1 MADVD
6 IQGQTVDTAPVD
18 AGQADL
24 GSDNGQVEQTFHTYE
39 DQVFKT
45 PDELNE
51 YLKSGTMRQKDYTQK
66 TQSLAEERRKH
77 ENEKALWLRQQS
89 DFDEKIK
96 FYKDVDNF
104 FKDHPKAF
112 GEVQKMVN
120 RGASGSDIR
129 EIVKQAIDEQVG
141 PKLNEVEEYRKR
153 EMAKAEKAKY
163 YEDLKKRYP
172 DFDEQG
178 VSTAYDELMTSPEAN
193 LGTLLEH
200 IHFALKG
207 RGTDP
212 AKIQRETLDNLE
224 KKSKAGIPSTKGASH
239 STGKKADGL
248 TIKQLAEKHKREL
261 GG

>member
-6 IQGQTVDTAPVD
+6 IVPEGQEALGTPDTGIGSTAP
-18 AGQADL
+18 
-24 GSDNGQVEQTFHTYE
+24 EQEPFLKIDDTTAFN
-39 DQVFKT
+39 T
-45 PDELNE
+45 PDEAIKAFKE
-51 YLKSGTMRQKDYTQK
+51 GTARHSEHKQAM
-66 TQSLAEERRKH
+66 SALEEDRRRY
-77 ENEKALWLRQQS
+77 ENDKALWLRQQA

-104 FKDHPKAF
+104 FKSNPKAF
-112 GEVQKMVN
+112 SEVQKMV
-120 RGASGSDIR
+120 RQGASGADIQ

-153 EMAKAEKAKY
+153 EMAKAERSRY

-178 VSTAYDELMTSPEAN
+178 VTKVYDELMTSPEAN
-193 LGTLLEH
+193 LGTLLEY

-212 AKIQRETLDNLE
+212 AKIQRDTLDNLE
-224 KKSKAGIPSTKGASH
+224 KKSKAGIPSGKGASH
-239 STGKKADGL
+239 SAEKKANNL
-248 TIKQLAEKHKREL
+248 SIRQLAEKHKREL